1 MDMIP
6 DDGRRRVTG
15 KEDLIL
21 SLDNSGLYLIKIAA
35 RVRDKKQLQGTRD
48 EYLRIEIDGKKFP
61 PDSPAVFAGGKLK
74 GLKETIF
81 FIISLKSG
89 KHTVS
94 LYADQGAD
102 LESFKISHLSDD
114 STLEMGI
121 NERAEDGDRRPWV
134 IFVLVDLSFIS
145 VTSAITYSRRK
156 RDSDDVKV
164 IIDGKIQ
171 GNVFRTIKHFLWH
184 FAGSLLPKNSSKTE
198 NITFTPNLSQGLHFI
213 EFWADRMPSL
223 QSVSFSGLVT
233 AKLTDEV
240 RYEKARIIWGTANL
254 RAQPQSSA
262 ELIAPLKIGDQVN
275 IIEKAVKGE
284 RPVNENNV
292 PFLSDRWHK
301 IRYQDKD
308 GFVFSMAVEIK
319 GEDVDNIQNL
329 IIGEARRLMI
339 DSSLALGIARCESTL
354 FPYQVSSAGA
364 KGLFQITDTL
374 VQDLNNK
381 EKPFYSPVDNPF
393 SIVQNIT
400 AGISYLK
407 WLYNL
412 YQNDQQRIEK
422 TIIAYNAG
430 PGAVPQGAVDLS
442 SYEFQTKRLIQCVL
456 GNGNEI

>member
-1 MDMIP
+1 MDVIP
-6 DDGRRRVTG
+6 EDVKKRIIG

-21 SLDNSGLYLIKIAA
+21 SLGNSGLYSIKIAA
-35 RVRDKKQLQGTRD
+35 RTRGK
-48 EYLRIEIDGKKFP
+48 ESLRVEIDNKKFP
-61 PDSPAVFAGGKLK
+61 VGSPANFDGNKLK

-81 FIISLKSG
+81 FILPLKNG

-94 LYADQGAD
+94 LTADQGAD
-102 LESFKISHLSDD
+102 LEGFQVSRLPD
-114 STLEMGI
+114 SATLEIDDI
-121 NERAEDGDRRPWV
+121 NDQAEDGDRRPWMT
-134 IFVLVDLSFIS
+134 FVLIDLSLIS
-145 VTSAITYSRRK
+145 VTPTITYSRRK
-156 RDSDDVKV
+156 RDSDDVKIV
-164 IIDGKIQ
+164 IDGKTQ
-171 GNVFRTIKHFLWH
+171 GNLFRTVKHFLWR
-184 FAGSLLPKNSSKTE
+184 FAGSLLPKGGLKTE
-198 NITFTPNLSQGLHFI
+198 TETFTSNLPQSLHYI
-213 EFWADRMPSL
+213 EFYADRMPSL
-223 QSVSFSGLVT
+223 QKISFAGLAT
-233 AKLTDEV
+233 DKLAVEV
-240 RYEKARIIWGTANL
+240 RYEEAKIIWGTANL

-262 ELIAPLKIGDQVN
+262 ELIAPLKRGDQVN
-275 IIEKAVKGE
+275 VIEKAVEGE

-292 PFLSDRWHK
+292 TLLSDRWHK
-301 IRYQDKD
+301 VRYQDKD

-319 GEDVDNIQNL
+319 GEDVDSIQNL

-339 DSSLALGIARCESTL
+339 DSSLALGIARCESAL

-374 VQDLNNK
+374 IQDLNNK

-393 SIVQNIT
+393 NIAQNTT

-430 PGAVPQGAVDLS
+430 PGAVPQGNVDLS
-442 SYEFQTKRLIQCVL
+442 VYEFQTRRLVQCVL